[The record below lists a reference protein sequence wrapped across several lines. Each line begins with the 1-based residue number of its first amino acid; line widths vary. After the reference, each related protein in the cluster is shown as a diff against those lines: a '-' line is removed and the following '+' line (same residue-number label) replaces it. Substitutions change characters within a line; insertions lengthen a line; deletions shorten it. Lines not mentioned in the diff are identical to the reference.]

1 MADEMLKISQLTY
14 RYPSSEESESMPMR
28 FDLSVERGQILSLI
42 GPSGCGKS
50 TLLNL
55 IAGFISADSGLIMID
70 NKEIQHLEPAAR
82 PLSMVFQS
90 HNLFPHLDVWT
101 NIALGIKASLKLSSE
116 QKSAIEDAMQR
127 LGLNGLQKRKPG
139 QLSGGQQQRV
149 AIARALVRQHPVLL
163 LDEPFAALGPALREE
178 MLDIVKQL
186 VDSKE
191 MAAILVSHHPADARR
206 ASAQT
211 AFVHDGHIIKIAP
224 TDDLLANTELDE
236 IRHYLGTV

>member
-1 MADEMLKISQLTY
+1 MLEISQLTY
-14 RYPSSEESESMPMR
+14 RYPAGEDSESMSMC
-28 FDLSVERGQILSLI
+28 FDLLVQRGQILSLI
-42 GPSGCGKS
+42 GPSGSGKS

-55 IAGFISADSGLIMID
+55 IAGFIIADSGSIMID
-70 NKEIQHLEPAAR
+70 NQEIQNLEPAAR

-101 NIALGIKASLKLSSE
+101 NIALGIKASLKLGRE
-116 QKSAIEDAMQR
+116 QKATIEDAMQR
-127 LGLNGLQKRKPG
+127 LGLNGMHKRKPG

-186 VDSKE
+186 VDAKK

-206 ASAQT
+206 VSAQT
-211 AFVHDGHIIKIAP
+211 AFVHEGHIIKIAP
-224 TDDLLANTELDE
+224 TAELLANTEHDE
-236 IRHYLGTV
+236 IRHYLGAV

>member
-1 MADEMLKISQLTY
+1 MADGMLKISQLTY
-14 RYPSSEESESMPMR
+14 RYPSSEDSESMSMC
-28 FDLSVERGQILSLI
+28 FDLWVESGQILSLI
-42 GPSGCGKS
+42 GPSGSGKS

-55 IAGFISADSGLIMID
+55 VAGFISADSGSIIID
-70 NKEIQHLEPAAR
+70 NKEIQNLDPAKR

-101 NIALGIKASLKLSSE
+101 NIALGIKASLRLSSE
-116 QKSAIEDAMQR
+116 QQLSIEDAMQR

-178 MLDIVKQL
+178 MIDIVKQL
-186 VDSKE
+186 VDAKE
-191 MAAILVSHHPADARR
+191 MAAILVSHYPADARQ
-206 ASAQT
+206 ASAHT
-211 AFVHDGHIIKIAP
+211 AFVHEGRIIKVAP
-224 TDDLLANTELDE
+224 TAELLASAEHGE
-236 IRHYLGTV
+236 IRQYLGVM